1 MGTILDKIVEQKKV
15 EVAELYETY
24 SPVMAKRQTHSL
36 VKALEQFTVIAEV
49 KRASPSKGDINLQVD
64 VPRQVKT
71 YEECGAGAVSI
82 LTDSQFFKGSFHDLQ
97 TARAESNIPLLCKDF
112 IIDKIQID
120 RAYEAGADLILLIVA
135 ALTKE
140 KLKELYNYVLEIG
153 LEAIVEVH
161 DERELEIAI
170 ELNPH
175 VIGIN
180 NRNLKTFEVDVSQTE
195 KLGKRLNEEKLLWIS
210 ESGIHS
216 KEDII
221 RVKRAGA
228 KGVLVG
234 EALMTTSSISS
245 FFDECKVKI

>member
-24 SPVMAKRQTHSL
+24 SPVKAKRQTHSL

-49 KRASPSKGDINLQVD
+49 KRASPSKGDIKLHVD

-71 YEECGAGAVSI
+71 YEECGAGAVSV

-135 ALTKE
+135 ALTKK

>member
-1 MGTILDKIVEQKKV
+1 MGTILDKIVDQKKK
-15 EVAELYETY
+15 EVAALYETY
-24 SPVMAKRQTHSL
+24 TPLKESRKTYSL
-36 VKALEQFTVIAEV
+36 VEALQQFTVIAEV
-49 KRASPSKGDINLQVD
+49 KRASPSKGDINLHVD
-64 VPRQVKT
+64 VQKQVKI
-71 YEECGAGAVSI
+71 YEECGAGAVSV
-82 LTDSQFFKGSFHDLQ
+82 LTDGQFFKGSFHDLQ

-120 RAYEAGADLILLIVA
+120 RAYEAGADIILLIVA

-140 KLKELYNYVLEIG
+140 KLKELYSYVLEKG

-161 DERELEIAI
+161 DEQELEIAI
-170 ELNPH
+170 QLNPH

-180 NRNLKTFEVDVSQTE
+180 NRNLKTFEVDLSQTE
-195 KLGKRLNEEKLLWIS
+195 KLGKRLNEERLLWIS

-221 RVKRAGA
+221 RVKKAGA

-234 EALMTTSSISS
+234 EALMTSSSIYT
-245 FFDECKVKI
+245 FFEDCKVNI

>member
-1 MGTILDKIVEQKKV
+1 MGTILDKIVEQKKK
-15 EVAELYETY
+15 EVAELYEIYT
-24 SPVMAKRQTHSL
+24 PVKTKRKTQSL
-36 VKALEQFTVIAEV
+36 VEALQQFTVIAEV
-49 KRASPSKGDINLQVD
+49 KRVSPSKGDINLHVD
-64 VPRQVKT
+64 VRKQVGT
-71 YEECGAGAVSI
+71 YEKCGAGAVSV
-82 LTDSQFFKGSFHDLQ
+82 LTDGQFFKGSFHDLQ
-97 TARAESNIPLLCKDF
+97 TAREESNIPLLCKDF

-120 RAYEAGADLILLIVA
+120 RAYEAGADIILLIVA

-140 KLKELYNYVLEIG
+140 KLKELYSYVLEKG

-161 DERELEIAI
+161 DEQELETAI
-170 ELNPH
+170 VLNPH

-180 NRNLKTFEVDVSQTE
+180 NRNLKTFEVDLSQTE

-234 EALMTTSSISS
+234 EALMTSSSISS
-245 FFDECKVKI
+245 FFEDCKVNI

>member
-1 MGTILDKIVEQKKV
+1 M
-15 EVAELYETY
+15 
-24 SPVMAKRQTHSL
+24 
-36 VKALEQFTVIAEV
+36 
-49 KRASPSKGDINLQVD
+49 
-64 VPRQVKT
+64 KT
-71 YEECGAGAVSI
+71 YEECGAGAVSV
-82 LTDSQFFKGSFHDLQ
+82 LTDGHFFKGSFYDLQ
-97 TARAESNIPLLCKDF
+97 TAREESSIPLLCKDF

-120 RAYEAGADLILLIVA
+120 RAYEAGADIILLIVA

-140 KLKELYNYVLEIG
+140 KLKELYSYVLEKG

-161 DERELEIAI
+161 DEQELEIAI
-170 ELNPH
+170 QLNPH

-180 NRNLKTFEVDVSQTE
+180 NRNLKTFEVDLSQTE

-234 EALMTTSSISS
+234 EALMTSSSIHT
-245 FFDECKVKI
+245 FFEDCKVNI

>member
-1 MGTILDKIVEQKKV
+1 MGTILDEIVEQKQR
-15 EVAELYETY
+15 EVAELYEIYT
-24 SPVMAKRQTHSL
+24 PVKTKRKTHSL
-36 VKALEQFTVIAEV
+36 VEALQQFTVIAEV
-49 KRASPSKGDINLQVD
+49 KRASPSKGDINLHVD
-64 VPRQVKT
+64 VQKQVGT
-71 YEECGAGAVSI
+71 YEKCGAGAVSV
-82 LTDSQFFKGSFHDLQ
+82 LTDGQFFKGSFHDLQ
-97 TARAESNIPLLCKDF
+97 TAREESNIPLLCKDF

-120 RAYEAGADLILLIVA
+120 RAYEAGADIILLIVA

-140 KLKELYNYVLEIG
+140 KLKELYSYVLEKG
-153 LEAIVEVH
+153 LEVIVEVH
-161 DERELEIAI
+161 DEQELETAI
-170 ELNPH
+170 VLNPH

-180 NRNLKTFEVDVSQTE
+180 NRNLKTFEVDLSQTE

-234 EALMTTSSISS
+234 EALMTSSSISS
-245 FFDECKVKI
+245 FFEDCKVNI

>member
-1 MGTILDKIVEQKKV
+1 MGTILDKIVEQKKK

-24 SPVMAKRQTHSL
+24 IPGNAKRKTYSL

-49 KRASPSKGDINLQVD
+49 KRASPSKGDINVHVD
-64 VPRQVKT
+64 VRKQVKT
-71 YEECGAGAVSI
+71 YEECGAGAVSV
-82 LTDSQFFKGSFHDLQ
+82 LTDSQFFKGSFPDLQ

-140 KLKELYNYVLEIG
+140 KLKELYSYVLEKG

-161 DERELEIAI
+161 DEQELEIAI
-170 ELNPH
+170 QLNPH

-195 KLGKRLNEEKLLWIS
+195 KLGKRLNEENLLWIS
-210 ESGIHS
+210 ESGIHL

>member
-24 SPVMAKRQTHSL
+24 SPVKEKRKTHSL

-49 KRASPSKGDINLQVD
+49 KRASPSKGDINLHVD
-64 VPRQVKT
+64 VRKQVKA
-71 YEECGAGAVSI
+71 YEECGAGAVSV
-82 LTDSQFFKGSFHDLQ
+82 LTDGQFFKGSFHDLQ

-135 ALTKE
+135 ALSKE
-140 KLKELYNYVLEIG
+140 KLKELYNYVLEMG

-161 DERELEIAI
+161 DEKELEIAI

-180 NRNLKTFEVDVSQTE
+180 NRNLKTFEVDLSQTE
-195 KLGKRLNEEKLLWIS
+195 KLGKRLNEENLLWIS

>member
-1 MGTILDKIVEQKKV
+1 MGTILDKIVDQKKK
-15 EVAELYETY
+15 EVAALYETY
-24 SPVMAKRQTHSL
+24 TPLKESRKTHSL
-36 VKALEQFTVIAEV
+36 VEALQQFTVIAEV
-49 KRASPSKGDINLQVD
+49 KRASPSKGDINLHVD
-64 VPRQVKT
+64 VREQVKT
-71 YEECGAGAVSI
+71 YEDCGAGAVSV
-82 LTDSQFFKGSFHDLQ
+82 LTDGQFFKGSFHDLQ

-112 IIDKIQID
+112 IIDTIQID
-120 RAYEAGADLILLIVA
+120 RAYEAGADIILLIVA

-140 KLKELYNYVLEIG
+140 KLKELYSYVLEKG

-161 DERELEIAI
+161 DEQELEIAI
-170 ELNPH
+170 QLNPH

-180 NRNLKTFEVDVSQTE
+180 NRNLKTFEVDLSQTE

-216 KEDII
+216 QEDII

-234 EALMTTSSISS
+234 EALMTSSSIRT
-245 FFDECKVKI
+245 FFEDCKVNI

>member
-1 MGTILDKIVEQKKV
+1 MGTILDKIVEQKKK

-24 SPVMAKRQTHSL
+24 TPVKEKRKTHSL

-49 KRASPSKGDINLQVD
+49 KRASPSKGDINLHVN
-64 VPRQVKT
+64 VSKQVKT
-71 YEECGAGAVSI
+71 YEECGAGAVSV

-97 TARAESNIPLLCKDF
+97 TARAESHIPLLCKDF

-135 ALTKE
+135 ALSKE
-140 KLKELYNYVLEIG
+140 KLKELYNYVLEMG

-161 DERELEIAI
+161 DEQELEIATR
-170 ELNPH
+170 LNPH

-180 NRNLKTFEVDVSQTE
+180 NRNLKTFEVDLSQTE
-195 KLGKRLNEEKLLWIS
+195 KLGKRLNEENLLWIS

-234 EALMTTSSISS
+234 EALMTSSSIST
-245 FFDECKVKI
+245 FFEDCKVKI

>member
-1 MGTILDKIVEQKKV
+1 VGTILDKIVEQKKK
-15 EVAELYETY
+15 EVAELYEIYT
-24 SPVMAKRQTHSL
+24 PVKTKRKTQSL
-36 VKALEQFTVIAEV
+36 VEALQQFTVIAEV
-49 KRASPSKGDINLQVD
+49 KRVSPSKGDINLHVD
-64 VPRQVKT
+64 VRKQVGT
-71 YEECGAGAVSI
+71 YEKCGAGAVSV
-82 LTDSQFFKGSFHDLQ
+82 LTDGQFFKGSFHDLQ
-97 TARAESNIPLLCKDF
+97 TAREESNIPLLCKDF

-120 RAYEAGADLILLIVA
+120 RAYEAGADIILLIVA

-140 KLKELYNYVLEIG
+140 KLKELYSYVLEKG

-161 DERELEIAI
+161 DEQELETAI
-170 ELNPH
+170 VLNPH

-180 NRNLKTFEVDVSQTE
+180 NRNLKTFEVDLSQTE

-234 EALMTTSSISS
+234 EALMTSSSISS
-245 FFDECKVKI
+245 FFEDCKVNI